1 MPGDRPPGP
10 PLPEGPGVVYGLYV
24 PNAPNLISPEA
35 FGGVGSETVR
45 RLEGID
51 LVGRV
56 HPDVILVSTP
66 HFETHGTLTVQASPR
81 PPCLHDFGGMPA
93 LERFRYEPPGDPE
106 LARVLAE
113 AGRRAGVPV
122 ETTLGWGLDHGAWA
136 PLRHLIPAA
145 DVPVVPLSIS
155 DAPPETHLRWG
166 AAIRQAVLGSGRRA
180 AFVATGSILH
190 RLDRARFGPTPEWG
204 PGARLEAEVVEAL
217 LREGAEGLRTF
228 DREKWAELAPEGGLL
243 PLYTLLGAVGPGPH
257 ARLVGT
263 AQAFGAAGMSV
274 LEFVPAAPVT
284 TPSSGALPKGAHPRA

>member
-1 MPGDRPPGP
+1 MPGDRPPGL
-10 PLPEGPGVVYGLYV
+10 PLPDGPGVVYGLYV

-45 RLEGID
+45 RLQEID

-56 HPDVILVSTP
+56 HPDVVLVSTP
-66 HFETHGTLTVQASPR
+66 HFETLGTLQIQASPR
-81 PPCLHDFGGMPA
+81 PTCLHDFGGMPA

-106 LARVLAE
+106 LGRGLAE

-122 ETTLGWGLDHGAWA
+122 ETTLDWGLDHGAWA

-155 DAPPETHLRWG
+155 DVPAEMHVRWG
-166 AAIRQAVLGSGRRA
+166 EAIGQAVRSSGRRA

-204 PGARLEAEVVEAL
+204 TGARLEAEVVDAI

-228 DREKWAELAPEGGLL
+228 DREKWAMLAPEGGLL
-243 PLYTLLGAVGPGPH
+243 PLYTLLGAVGPGAH

-274 LEFVPAAPVT
+274 LEFVPAGDP
-284 TPSSGALPKGAHPRA
+284 PRSGAFPKGPAHPSI